1 MNEIGKIIR
10 VAAMA
15 DEEETVS
22 FTDTISRVNRK
33 APLRFVFWYIWLLVW
48 HDLLDE
54 GVVFDNPHDFP
65 VERAIPVDDDEG
77 RVRVN
82 FKLLA

>member
-1 MNEIGKIIR
+1 MKLGKIIR

-65 VERAIPVDDDEG
+65 VERAIPVDDDDG